1 MFKPETTLKN
11 LLLSSMI
18 ANFLLLPCAYAGL
31 NKWVD
36 EKGQIHYG
44 DRVPPKY
51 LSKEHSQL
59 NEQGITLRT
68 SEALK
73 SDKEITAEENARKLK
88 AVEDKKRLIKARKQA
103 LRDRVLLDT
112 FTTESDLSL
121 ARDARID
128 AIDSQIYL
136 AETLIKNDEKKLST
150 VKSRID
156 KIEKS
161 GRKAPENLHKEV
173 VSVGRQIQNNYA
185 FIEDKT
191 NERDEILKTFKL
203 DVNRFRELKKA
214 KHERQEKQ
222 EKKRQE

>member
-1 MFKPETTLKN
+1 MFRPKTYLNK

-44 DRVPPKY
+44 DRVPSKY

-59 NEQGITLRT
+59 NEQGVILRT
-68 SEALK
+68 NKALK
-73 SDKEITAEENARKLK
+73 TEKELSVEEATRRTK
-88 AVEDKKRLIKARKQA
+88 AAEDKKRLIKARKQA

-121 ARDARID
+121 ARDARIE
-128 AIDSQIYL
+128 AIDSQISL
-136 AETLIKNDEKKLST
+136 AETLIKNDEKKLSN
-150 VKSRID
+150 VKVRID
-156 KIEKS
+156 TIEKS
-161 GRKAPENLHKEV
+161 GRVAPENLHKEV
-173 VSVGRQIQNNYA
+173 ISVGRQIQNNYA

-191 NERDEILKTFKL
+191 NERDEILKTFKQ
-203 DVNRFRELKKA
+203 DVKRFLQLKKE
-214 KHERQEKQ
+214 KREMQEKQ
-222 EKKRQE
+222 QRE

>member
-1 MFKPETTLKN
+1 MLRPKTTLKK

-18 ANFLLLPCAYAGL
+18 SNLLLLPCANAGL

-44 DRVPPKY
+44 DRIPSRY

-59 NEQGITLRT
+59 NEQGVTLRT
-68 SEALK
+68 SKALK
-73 SDKEITAEENARKLK
+73 TEKELSAEENARRIK
-88 AVEDKKRLIKARKQA
+88 AAEDKKRLIIARKQA

-150 VKSRID
+150 VKKRID
-156 KIEKS
+156 SIEKS
-161 GRKAPENLHKEV
+161 GRTAPENLHKEV

-191 NERDEILKTFKL
+191 NERDEILKTFKQ
-203 DVNRFRELKKA
+203 DVTRFRQLKK
-214 KHERQEKQ
+214 EKRESQ
-222 EKKRQE
+222 EKKLQE